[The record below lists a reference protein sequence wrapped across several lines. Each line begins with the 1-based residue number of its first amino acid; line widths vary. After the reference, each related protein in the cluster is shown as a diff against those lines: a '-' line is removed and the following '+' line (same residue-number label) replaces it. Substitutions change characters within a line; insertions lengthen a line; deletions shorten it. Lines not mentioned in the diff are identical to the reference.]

1 MTVIAIV
8 ASAIVAR
15 YYLHMFQLESYQLDG
30 YVRWLKKHS
39 EKHLGWTLNIGVGA
53 SEISYSDSKSITWEV
68 NGQARSLFCMDNDIS
83 KEDFLNMA
91 FEIQ

>member
-30 YVRWLKKHS
+30 YIRWLKKHTD
-39 EKHLGWTLNIGVGA
+39 KHLA
-53 SEISYSDSKSITWEV
+53 E
-68 NGQARSLFCMDNDIS
+68 R
-83 KEDFLNMA
+83 
-91 FEIQ
+91 